1 MDLPSNETGLTSQY
15 ENHEVRITALEKAV
29 VDLHHDIAL
38 LRQHMDCGFESLRA
52 EIAHTADK
60 LRLEFQ
66 ESQQQL
72 YEKIKLEFKSADE
85 QTTVRIDRLEAKI
98 DRLEAKLDY
107 FIKWIV
113 GMQLTTM
120 GGLIALAAHQYL

>member
-29 VDLHHDIAL
+29 VDLHHEIAL

-72 YEKIKLEFKSADE
+72 YEKIKLEFKGADE
-85 QTTVRIDRLEAKI
+85 QTTRRI

-107 FIKWIV
+107 FIKWII